1 MLYKLQIKPVN
12 FLHILGILIMFGLN
26 FFLVNLN
33 TFAQVPNVEPPKI
46 APSVPGAPLTDDSK
60 PLSSS
65 SSISSV
71 VSSVSSSSVSVSSST
86 NSISKSTTNS
96 TPTKTPVTEQPSG
109 DFLPKETP
117 RTGGAE
123 VIFALTSSGAVAG
136 LGYFYKQNFWKQKK
150 KLTTT
155 ENKIK
160 NHF

>member
-1 MLYKLQIKPVN
+1 MIYKFQIKPSS
-12 FLHILGILIMFGLN
+12 FFHILGTLVIFGLN
-26 FFLVNLN
+26 FFLININ
-33 TFAQVPNVEPPKI
+33 TYAQVPSVEPPKI
-46 APSVPGAPLTDDSK
+46 APSVPGAPLADEAK

-65 SSISSV
+65 SSSPT
-71 VSSVSSSSVSVSSST
+71 SVSSSSVSVSSSF
-86 NSISKSTTNS
+86 SSEPKSVTTNS
-96 TPTKTPVTEQPSG
+96 VSPKTPENTEQPTG

-117 RTGGAE
+117 RTGGPE

-136 LGYFYKQNFWKQKK
+136 LGYFYKQNFWKRKK